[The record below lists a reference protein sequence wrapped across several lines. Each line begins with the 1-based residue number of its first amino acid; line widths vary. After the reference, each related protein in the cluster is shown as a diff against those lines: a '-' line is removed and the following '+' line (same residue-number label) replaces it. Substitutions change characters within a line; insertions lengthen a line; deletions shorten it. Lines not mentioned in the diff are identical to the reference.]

1 MHHGIRFHRFCK
13 MLITAIP
20 ELYIRNENS
29 LHTFFLLR
37 DGYRTLARDHGGKEE
52 IPQASLNPSYTPMQK
67 LQVLC
72 LISPVNIRFWHN
84 LLLATAFL
92 FPVYIIF
99 SAVVPTA
106 AQLSDPPFPI

>member
-1 MHHGIRFHRFCK
+1 MHHSIRLHRFCK

-29 LHTFFLLR
+29 LHMFFLLR
-37 DGYRTLARDHGGKEE
+37 DGYRTLACDHGGKEE
-52 IPQASLNPSYTPMQK
+52 ILQARLNPSNTPLQK